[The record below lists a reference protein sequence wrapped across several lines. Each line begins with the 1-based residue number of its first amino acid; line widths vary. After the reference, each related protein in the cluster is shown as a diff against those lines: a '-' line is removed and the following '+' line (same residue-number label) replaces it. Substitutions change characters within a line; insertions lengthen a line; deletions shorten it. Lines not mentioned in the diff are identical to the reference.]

1 MKLIINADDFG
12 YDPGVNQGI
21 VHAFQEG
28 IVTSTTLMVNQ
39 PYSQDAAELAVQHPE
54 LGVGLHVNLTRGKPI
69 SAVKEI
75 PGLLSEAGVFREPD
89 GFYRQKVD
97 RYEVEKEITAQLEKS
112 LDLGLCLTHM
122 DAHHH
127 LQYHPVVLEVLV
139 ELAKK
144 HRLPLRHVDEKTC
157 SHFRREGI
165 PTPDFFVSN
174 FFGEEATLEHLAAI
188 LTELNTKSPD
198 STVEIMCHPG
208 FLNGFNTESSYKGPR
223 QRELEILC
231 SEEIKGLIRRLNI
244 QLINF
249 RDLSFNSN

>member
-1 MKLIINADDFG
+1 MKLIVNADDFG
-12 YDPGVNQGI
+12 YDSGI
-21 VHAFQEG
+21 NHGILHASQKG

-39 PYSQDAAELAVQHPE
+39 PYTEQAAELAAQYPQ
-54 LGVGLHVNLTRGKPI
+54 LGVGLHVNLTRGEPI
-69 SAVKEI
+69 SPAKEI
-75 PGLLSEAGVFREPD
+75 PSLLNEAGVFWEPD
-89 GFYRQKVD
+89 GFYQQKVD
-97 RYEVEKEITAQLEKS
+97 KYEVEKEIAAQLEKS
-112 LDLGLCLTHM
+112 LGLGICPTHM

-165 PTPDFFVSN
+165 PTPDFFVSS
-174 FFGEEATLEHLAAI
+174 FFGEEATQENLAGI
-188 LTELNTKSPD
+188 LTELNTKSPG

-208 FLNGFNTESSYKGPR
+208 FLNGFKTESSYIDPR

-231 SEEIKGLIRRLNI
+231 SEEIKEIIRSLNI

-249 RDLSFNSN
+249 REISLNC